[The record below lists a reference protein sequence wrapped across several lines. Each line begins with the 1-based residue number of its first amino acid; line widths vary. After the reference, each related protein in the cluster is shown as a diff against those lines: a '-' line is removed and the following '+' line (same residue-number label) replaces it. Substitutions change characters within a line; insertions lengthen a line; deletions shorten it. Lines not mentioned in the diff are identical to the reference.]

1 MIINHNISSLSSL
14 NNFKNRLGKL
24 TNSIEKLSSGLR
36 INRGADDSAGLA
48 ISEKMRGQIRGL
60 EQAKRNIQDGISL
73 LQTADGGLSQIID
86 PPLQRL
92 RELAVYAANDTLNA
106 EDRTKIQ
113 DEIQQIK
120 QTIEG
125 IVKETKF
132 NGIPLLPTD
141 LDATSKIIFQPNSYG
156 GMRVNLST
164 SVGSTPKETAENLIN
179 NFQRLKAGKI
189 GDTDSVKIAQ
199 DWTLSQPSPNEIQLI
214 NNSEQGYFLGFN
226 SPDGNIE
233 YVEERNNTFI
243 IKKLPNG
250 IGEDSFGAFQIGVNK
265 NSPGRNDLVFSF
277 FSPNSTVLTLQTGA
291 NTRNSFSIEIR
302 DMSTKSLEIQ
312 GLTVLSSKEANEA
325 IQAVDFAIEKTLK
338 ERSKFGAYQ
347 NRLEYKINNLKG
359 YSENLTAAE
368 SRIRDANMAK
378 ELMEQTQNSILAQ
391 VSQAMLAQ
399 ANQLPQGVLQLL
411 R

>member
-24 TNSIEKLSSGLR
+24 TSSIEKLSSGLR
-36 INRGADDSAGLA
+36 INRAADDSAGLA

-92 RELAVYAANDTLNA
+92 RELAVYAANDTLNV
-106 EDRTKIQ
+106 EDRMKIQ

-132 NGIPLLPTD
+132 NGIPLLSTD
-141 LDATSKIIFQPNSYG
+141 INVTSKVISQSNSYRG
-156 GMRVNLST
+156 TRVNLST
-164 SVGSTPKETAENLIN
+164 SLGSTPEETVANLIS
-179 NFQRLKAGKI
+179 NFQELKDGKI
-189 GDTDSVKIAQ
+189 GDTKSAKIAQ
-199 DWTLSQPSPNEIQLI
+199 DWTLSQPSPNEIQLT
-214 NNSEQGYFLGFN
+214 NNSGQGYFLGFN

-233 YVEERNNTFI
+233 YLKEGDNIFI
-243 IKKLPNG
+243 IKKVPNG
-250 IGEDSFGAFQIGVNK
+250 IGEDLFGAYQISDDENL
-265 NSPGRNDLVFSF
+265 SGRNDLVFSF
-277 FSPNSTVLTLQTGA
+277 FSPNSTILTLQTGP
-291 NTRNSFSIEIR
+291 NKNNCFSIEIK
-302 DMSTKSLEIQ
+302 DMSIKSLEIQ
-312 GLTVLSSKEANEA
+312 GITVLSSREANEA
-325 IQAVDFAIEKTLK
+325 IQAVDFAIEKALK

-368 SRIRDANMAK
+368 SRIRDVDMAK
-378 ELMEQTQNSILAQ
+378 ELMDQTQNSILAQ